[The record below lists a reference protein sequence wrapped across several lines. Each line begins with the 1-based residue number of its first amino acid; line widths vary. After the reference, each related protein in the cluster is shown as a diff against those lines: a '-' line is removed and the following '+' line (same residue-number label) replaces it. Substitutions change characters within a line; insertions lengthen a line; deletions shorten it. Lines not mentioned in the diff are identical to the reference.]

1 MTQGG
6 KNRPKIAVLGASFA
20 LFLMGVAAL
29 SLERGTLRTA
39 LLAVALTALAG
50 IAVAQTVRRLR
61 KNRD

>member
-1 MTQGG
+1 M
-6 KNRPKIAVLGASFA
+6 LGASFA
-20 LFLMGVAAL
+20 LFLVGAAAL